1 MAKLGIAG
9 NTSGVISLQGP
20 AIAGTN
26 TLTFPA
32 ETGTALTSS
41 TAVPNT
47 VAWNT
52 TVQTSSFT
60 AVAGTGYF
68 VNTTSATVTVTL
80 PSSAARNDK
89 ITIIDYA
96 GTAATNNIVIGPNGL
111 KINASTS
118 PIAIQTSRSG
128 LTLTYIDSTQGWLS
142 TSNVYGGN
150 PPFVPGPIPISY
162 VLVAGGGG
170 GAADLAGGG
179 GAGGY
184 LTGTANLTSGTT
196 YNLIVGAGGP
206 GGSGRPST
214 GQNNGGPTQV
224 NFNPATFP
232 TGQYVGGGGTSTGYR
247 SASNTNGVNAASGGG
262 GSGGDPG
269 YSRIGGDG
277 VPGQG
282 NNGGSANTAPYYTGG
297 GGGGAGQVGEN
308 ANFQIAG
315 EGGDGLASSITGT
328 PAFYA
333 GGGGGG
339 NFSNFPSVGSPGG
352 SGGGGAGGG
361 DNNSWL
367 GIAGLPN
374 TGGGGGGGGYVS
386 GAGQNGG
393 NGGSGVIII
402 SIPTV
407 YYTGTV
413 TGSPTVTTSGSN
425 TIIRYTATGTY
436 VA

>member
-150 PPFVPGPIPISY
+150 PPFGPGPIPISY

-170 GAADLAGGG
+170 AASYLAGGG
-179 GAGGY
+179 GAGG
-184 LTGTANLTSGTT
+184 LFIGTTNLTSGTT

-206 GGSGRPST
+206 GGSGTVST
-214 GQNNGGPTQV
+214 GQNNGNPSQFS
-224 NFNPATFP
+224 FNPATYP
-232 TGQYVGGGGTSTGYR
+232 TGQLMIGGGTSTGYL
-247 SASNTNGVNAASGGG
+247 AGVSTSGIGGGSGGG
-262 GSGGDPG
+262 GSGGDPAV
-269 YSRIGGDG
+269 SRIGGPG
-277 VPGQG
+277 IPGQG
-282 NNGGSANTAPYYTGG
+282 NSGGSASTIPYYAAG
-297 GGGGAGQVGEN
+297 GGGGAGAVGEN
-308 ANFQIAG
+308 SNLQIAG
-315 EGGDGLASSITGT
+315 EGGDGLASSVTGT

-339 NFSNFPSVGSPGG
+339 NYNVYPSVGSPGG

-361 DNNSWL
+361 DNNSWT
-367 GIAGLPN
+367 GISGLPN
-374 TGGGGGGGGYVS
+374 TGGGGGGGGYAG
-386 GAGQNGG
+386 GALPGG